1 MVAQFVIRIG
11 MREDVERSV
20 VQREPAHD
28 FGELRRR
35 ERDLEAPLRM
45 RANLPLV
52 KAADL
57 NPFAELGGDHFAEFR
72 RVIAIGRIE
81 VDMRVPARDA

>member
-1 MVAQFVIRIG
+1 
-11 MREDVERSV
+11 
-20 VQREPAHD
+20 
-28 FGELRRR
+28 
-35 ERDLEAPLRM
+35 M

-72 RVIAIGRIE
+72 RVITIGRIE